1 MPGQGSTAALSLRD
15 KEIAS
20 SALSLRDH
28 ALAALDS
35 GYLRVAAALAEQGL
49 TALDAANLVGGPDE
63 ATVLIAMAEIDE
75 ELGQFATATASI
87 ARAIALL
94 GGETGPGPQD
104 GDCLLLW
111 CQAQERLA
119 GLERLSG
126 DSEGAVARLTMVL
139 DAASDAFGESSP
151 AVVSAANA
159 LGVVYKFAA
168 DLGAA
173 DAAYER
179 ALAAAGGMA
188 CADPLTQASLLHNLG
203 GLAHSRGDAQAGIPL
218 AERGLALRA
227 GALGTRHPD
236 VARDNNALGA
246 LYHLA
251 GRYRDADIAYRQAL
265 AVFESS
271 YGPDHFEV
279 AMTCANLAV
288 LCADQERFAAAE
300 SLGRRALRIFEAVLG
315 PGDAET
321 GLTVLNLATAVAG
334 LGRRAEAA
342 SLATRAEATL
352 AARLPAG
359 HPHLAV
365 ARASREA
372 LTYLARAS

>member
-1 MPGQGSTAALSLRD
+1 MFGQGPAAALSLRD
-15 KEIAS
+15 EEIAG
-20 SALSLRDH
+20 SALNLRDQ
-28 ALAALDS
+28 ALAALDA
-35 GYLRVAAALAEQGL
+35 GDPRVAATLADQGVTL
-49 TALDAANLVGGPDE
+49 LSAANLLGGPDE
-63 ATVLIAMAEIDE
+63 AALLIAGAEIE
-75 ELGQFATATASI
+75 EALDRFAAARTSI
-87 ARAIALL
+87 ARAVALL
-94 GGETGPGPQD
+94 GGETGPGAQD

-119 GLERLSG
+119 GLERLG
-126 DSEGAVARLTMVL
+126 GNYGGAAARLTMVL
-139 DAASDAFGESSP
+139 DAASEAFGESSP

-168 DLGAA
+168 DFGAA
-173 DAAYER
+173 EAAYHR

-188 CADPLTQASLLHNLG
+188 CADALTQAGLLHNLG
-203 GLAHSRGDAQAGIPL
+203 GLAHSRGDAEAGIPL
-218 AERGLALRA
+218 AERGLRLRA
-227 GALGTRHPD
+227 GALGTGHPD

-300 SLGRRALRIFEAVLG
+300 SLGRRAVRIFEAVLG
-315 PGDAET
+315 SGDTEA

-342 SLATRAEATL
+342 RLATRAEATL
-352 AARLPAG
+352 AARLPVG
-359 HPHLAV
+359 HPNLAV

-372 LTYLARAS
+372 LTYLAKAS